1 MSKETLEYVVT
12 KAKELIAAPSCSA
25 EAKEAAQAWIA
36 AVGTDKQAE
45 ETKKFI
51 AEMEEDIIPIDGLIA
66 FAESDAGAKVFG
78 GAEKAKGVA
87 EHGREIKAAVVNGLA
102 NADKVLQQIKNH
114 EAEYDFVEVMA
125 CRRGCIMGGGQ
136 PVNAGP
142 RTRKARMK
150 GLYDT
155 DVNTQIKKSNENP
168 MILSLYDTLL
178 KGKEHELL
186 HRNFSGK

>member
-1 MSKETLEYVVT
+1 MCYNQLIEVFHIEVCGSRKYNQDIKQGKEVLVMSKETLEYVVA

-78 GAEKAKGVA
+78 GPEKAKGVA
-87 EHGREIKAAVVNGLA
+87 EHGREIKAAGAKYCDCPACAAV
-102 NADKVLQQIKNH
+102 
-114 EAEYDFVEVMA
+114 EA
-125 CRRGCIMGGGQ
+125 
-136 PVNAGP
+136 
-142 RTRKARMK
+142 
-150 GLYDT
+150 
-155 DVNTQIKKSNENP
+155 
-168 MILSLYDTLL
+168 ILS
-178 KGKEHELL
+178 KKEELL
-186 HRNFSGK
+186 G

>member
-1 MSKETLEYVVT
+1 MSKETLEYVVA

-78 GAEKAKGVA
+78 GPEKAKGVA